1 MTVLIRDKW
10 FLLGLVPWAMA
21 NVSDLVQQRRA
32 DLAVR
37 VDGDRQGR
45 RQLPRRAGKP
55 WPRPDRNVRERHPA
69 CLIRAAYNMP
79 PVPTK
84 PLGSAFKLLAVRA
97 SDR

>member
-1 MTVLIRDKW
+1 MTVLIRGKC
-10 FLLGLVPWAMA
+10 FLLGLVPWAVA

-55 WPRPDRNVRERHPA
+55 HDRTGTSVNVTRHASYVLHTICRQCRPSRWGALSNYSQCE
-69 CLIRAAYNMP
+69 
-79 PVPTK
+79 
-84 PLGSAFKLLAVRA
+84 
-97 SDR
+97 